1 MSFFHLLGKCVFLS
15 DIYTQNYTQ
24 NYTQSYN
31 QPIYIYELHMNKLDV
46 HSP

>member
-15 DIYTQNYTQ
+15 DIYTQ